1 MAVVN
6 SILTKVDMS
15 TEKYKK
21 KLQGIKKDTKSATKG
36 MAQSFASIGSAWK
49 AAIAGIAAGAL
60 TGAISKELQATEKG
74 IASFITATGDLKD
87 ARAQFELLQ
96 QAARDTIQPFDNLKN
111 VALELRKNGI
121 EVTAERLKTFSQIAY
136 ATGISIDEVGKSFT
150 DALHG
155 KNEGFEKLGITAKDT
170 GTAMALTY
178 KGVTKEIEKNSDA
191 LMEYYK
197 ELGEENEGVLDYL
210 QGGMTGAL
218 NQADNAWGD
227 FTRAIAE
234 TGFGQLLAD
243 SIREGADALD
253 GLTAWLNE
261 NQPYFSEF
269 FSELSSSF
277 GNVTEALKSTLSD
290 ATDYVGTFFSDSGDN
305 AKEGL
310 ENIAKYFTHFF
321 KFCRIGF
328 SEYIAKPA
336 GMAWDALKGGTSAAG
351 NWLGTLFATGDLSK
365 ANASYNKTLNQ
376 AADEMME
383 TSKLWNKAIQFQ
395 WDDVAKA
402 DKRIKNSLKERTSKL
417 KLKLEYE
424 QALYE
429 LKKKSLASKGAY
441 KAEYLRAQQILE
453 ADYARQLKELGQNA
467 PSSEVFKPIKFKET
481 GSGSGSK
488 KTSTSKQAKDD
499 WGTYYTSVLKI
510 QADGY
515 SSIYKLKLEHEQALA
530 ELDKK
535 FLASKTA
542 TEAEYL
548 NAQQILEEDYAKQLK
563 EQRQE
568 ASDFLHQ
575 LAGNEEQDLRDQ
587 YAVKLEQL
595 EQYHTDA
602 LVSEEEFLS
611 ARNQLTADFEKEL
624 SEIKS
629 EKNDFLSKDDKKKAL
644 EFADAL
650 SDLGSAMGDF
660 SSGMSEASG
669 TYKALFATQKAFTV
683 ASATVN
689 AILAWT
695 QALSDPS
702 QVSWVAKLG
711 QYASAIA
718 LTGSIISQLNSVTM
732 HDNGGRIG
740 AGQLGIVGEYGP
752 ELIQGPA
759 TVTSRKQT
767 ADLARQ
773 AVNGGGA
780 VTVNLYE
787 NAEKAGQVE
796 QQDNTDGERIINI
809 FVSNIRKG
817 GQIARTLESTYQV
830 KRYGA

>member
-21 KLQGIKKDTKSATKG
+21 KLQGIKKDTKSATEG
-36 MAQSFASIGSAWK
+36 MAQSFVGIGSAWK
-49 AAIAGIAAGAL
+49 AAIAGITAGAL
-60 TGAISKELQATEKG
+60 TGAISKELQSTEKG
-74 IASFITATGDLKD
+74 IASFITTTGDLKD

-155 KNEGFEKLGITAKDT
+155 KSEGFEKLGITAKDT
-170 GTAMALTY
+170 GTTMALTY

-197 ELGEENEGVLDYL
+197 ELGKENEGVLDYL

-227 FTRAIAE
+227 FTRAVAE
-234 TGFGQLLAD
+234 TGFGQLIAD

-277 GNVTEALKSTLSD
+277 RAVTKALKSTLSD
-290 ATDYVGTFFSDSGDN
+290 ATDYVGKFFSDSGDN

-310 ENIAKYFTHFF
+310 ENIAKYLTHFF
-321 KFCRIGF
+321 KFSRIGF

-336 GMAWDALKGGTSAAG
+336 SMAWDALKGGATATG

-395 WDDVAKA
+395 WEDVAEA

-424 QALYE
+424 QALAE
-429 LKKKSLASKGAY
+429 LKQKFLASKSAN
-441 KAEYLRAQQILE
+441 KAEYLRAKQILE
-453 ADYARQLKELGQNA
+453 ADYARALKELGENA

-481 GSGSGSK
+481 GTGSK
-488 KTSTSKQAKDD
+488 KTSANHVKSVKDHTD
-499 WGTYYTSVLKI
+499 QMLAQWQSFYASLQSTHDDFTLSDAQKLDQKY
-510 QADGY
+510 ADE
-515 SSIYKLKLEHEQALA
+515 LAKLEEFHSAALI
-530 ELDKK
+530 
-535 FLASKTA
+535 S
-542 TEAEYL
+542 
-548 NAQQILEEDYAKQLK
+548 
-563 EQRQE
+563 
-568 ASDFLHQ
+568 
-575 LAGNEEQDLRDQ
+575 EEQYQNALTLLK
-587 YAVKLEQL
+587 ANKAIEI
-595 EQYHTDA
+595 EQY
-602 LVSEEEFLS
+602 
-611 ARNQLTADFEKEL
+611 
-624 SEIKS
+624 
-629 EKNDFLSKDDKKKAL
+629 KNEAL
-644 EFADAL
+644 EKYREQSKAQAGKVNSLGINEDDFDHMRNGL
-650 SDLGSAMGDF
+650 DDLGEAFANLGESMSK
-660 SSGMSEASG
+660 SSSS
-669 TYKALFATQKAFTV
+669 YKAVFAMQKAFSV
-683 ASATVN
+683 ASATLN
-689 AILAWT
+689 CISAWAKALGTSTTWYESLAN
-695 QALSDPS
+695 
-702 QVSWVAKLG
+702 
-711 QYASAIA
+711 YASAIA
-718 LTGSIISQLNSVTM
+718 MTTSIMSQIKQVNM
-732 HDNGGRIG
+732 YDKGGKIPS
-740 AGQLGIVGEYGP
+740 GQLGIVGEYGP
-752 ELIQGPA
+752 EIIQGPA
-759 TVTSRKQT
+759 NVTSRKDT
-767 ADLARQ
+767 AKMLNK
-773 AVNGGGA
+773 NGYTNI
-780 VTVNLYE
+780 TVNVVE
-787 NAEKAGQVE
+787 DSSKAGNVE
-796 QQDNTDGERIINI
+796 TKETDEETIINV
-809 FVSNIRKG
+809 FVSNVRKG
-817 GQIARTLESTYQV
+817 GEASQALQSTFGL
-830 KRYGA
+830 KRVGM